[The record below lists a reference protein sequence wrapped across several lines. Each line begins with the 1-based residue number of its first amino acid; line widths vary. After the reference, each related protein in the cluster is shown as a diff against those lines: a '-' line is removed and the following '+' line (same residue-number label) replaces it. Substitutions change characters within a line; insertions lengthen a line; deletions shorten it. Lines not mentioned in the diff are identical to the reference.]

1 MKDLAHS
8 KIMGD
13 ADVDQ
18 LASVIANLLEEVIV
32 LSERISKMEGGTDPD
47 QAQERINKIVE
58 RVLAPLV

>member
-8 KIMGD
+8 KILGD

-18 LASVIANLLEEVIV
+18 LASMITNLLEEVV
-32 LSERISKMEGGTDPD
+32 ALSERISEMEGDNDPD
-47 QAQERINKIVE
+47 LAQERINKIVA

>member
-8 KIMGD
+8 KILGD
-13 ADVDQ
+13 SDVDQ
-18 LASVIANLLEEVIV
+18 LASVITNLLEEVV
-32 LSERISKMEGGTDPD
+32 ALSERISEMEGDTDPD